1 VLKGFGRFWKGLGFG
16 AVWGVTPL
24 ETSLEGEGRRGGE
37 QGGEVVVAAAAA
49 AATAEE
55 DFFFFFLCLKK
66 RWSPGCEFCKE
77 LGICEKAG
85 SSRVCQIPWPWICR
99 MEQGMLGEEAG
110 VVDLWQ

>member
-37 QGGEVVVAAAAA
+37 QGGEVVVVVVA

-55 DFFFFFLCLKK
+55 EFFFPVF
-66 RWSPGCEFCKE
+66 
-77 LGICEKAG
+77 
-85 SSRVCQIPWPWICR
+85 
-99 MEQGMLGEEAG
+99 EEA
-110 VVDLWQ
+110 VVTRL